1 MMMVAAL
8 LAGLWLA
15 VVNALTVLAF
25 WVDKRIA
32 REGGRRVSEA
42 TLLMLAMAGGSP
54 GALFARRAFRHKT
67 RKQPFSTI
75 LLTISLVQLA
85 ALAVLLLSRS

>member
-1 MMMVAAL
+1 MIVAL
-8 LAGLWLA
+8 LAFVWLA

-42 TLLMLAMAGGSP
+42 NFLTLALAGGSP
-54 GALFARRAFRHKT
+54 GAFFARQKFRHKT
-67 RKQPFSTI
+67 RKQPFSTVLI
-75 LLTISLVQLA
+75 MISLVQLA
-85 ALAVLLLSRS
+85 ALAWFLLSRS

>member
-1 MMMVAAL
+1 MIVAL
-8 LAGLWLA
+8 LAFVWLA

-42 TLLMLAMAGGSP
+42 NLLTLALAGGSP
-54 GALFARRAFRHKT
+54 GAFFARQKFRHKT
-67 RKQPFSTI
+67 RKQPFSTVLI
-75 LLTISLVQLA
+75 MISLVQLA
-85 ALAVLLLSRS
+85 ALAWFLLSRS